1 MVVAAFAH
9 IGRYLRFVSHSVML
23 GFLTGI
29 GLNIIL
35 SQVLDMPDVKAVG
48 SIG

>member
-1 MVVAAFAH
+1 
-9 IGRYLRFVSHSVML
+9 
-23 GFLTGI
+23 LTGI

-35 SQVLDMPDVKAVG
+35 SQVPDMPGVKAVG